1 MFEAVELGFSDR
13 FDLYFDPQTSV
24 VEEDLALYR
33 LESEA
38 RELDLREVLGERVQL
53 ALSDYP
59 LCGDDCRGLCTRC
72 GVDQNIKECN
82 CSDTEP
88 DPRWG
93 PLMALQA
100 KSEVEDNG

>member
-38 RELDLREVLGERVQL
+38 RELDLRECLGERVQL

-100 KSEVEDNG
+100 KSKVEDNG